1 MQKYIRI
8 LFIFIFFLGA
18 VPLSSI
24 AIDRSTAG
32 RILDNFKD
40 SEKEILFQ
48 NTPIG
53 WSGSNELLQSE
64 YNMNGLEALKAR
76 LEWMRTAYDSKR
88 SEVQE
93 KRLSLEDTI
102 RAIDSAILLS
112 TENIEKTESEITT
125 RTAHIQELRS
135 TSLEYRKKIRANR
148 VVILKYLSNIYSES
162 SLIAWADGNIDML
175 KSLIITQNDT
185 DFFFTDIAYKE
196 LIALLGQKFVDE
208 YRSLLKDY
216 YVLTTNIEDEVQ
228 KLEKEK
234 SDLEAQKKTIE
245 NQKAEQSKL
254 LEITKWREE
263 LFQKYV
269 ALQNEA
275 IQTVENTWQSENEKY
290 EWTLSGILEK
300 NGCSETSLIANNSE
314 DCASL
319 KQYFLLERQLRK
331 ETIATGTTNILS
343 WPVENARITT
353 YFRDPEYYRVLWSQH
368 DAIDIAVDQWTD
380 VRSAALWYVSYVLA
394 PTDWWYSYLAIKH
407 PDGFVTVYG
416 HMSEI
421 SVQKYQWVNAGDIIW
436 KSGWAPWTPGAWPMT
451 SGPHLHFEVWK
462 QKEAVD
468 PLRYLTLSSLDFSN
482 LPSLYEEKFIS
493 DLIEKTG
500 TGADTEKYKRKFVIL
515 GDTETERQ
523 KYLLEKYATPDF
535 SSWDTWVD
543 ASLDARIDPS
553 FLMCIWLAETTLGNH
568 LKTPYNVWNIGN
580 TDSGST
586 YSFASAYEWI
596 EWMGKTFGNK
606 YLSKYSH
613 VSELSRWGNEDGTIY
628 ASSNSNW
635 HRNIIKC
642 LSALKGR
649 FVEDDYMFR
658 ISN

>member
-1 MQKYIRI
+1 MSKHIGI
-8 LFIFIFFLGA
+8 SLIFIFLLG
-18 VPLSSI
+18 VLPFSSI
-24 AIDRSTAG
+24 ALDRATAG

-40 SEKEILFQ
+40 GEKEILFQ
-48 NTPIG
+48 NTPING
-53 WSGSNELLQSE
+53 SGSNELLQSE
-64 YNMNGLEALKAR
+64 YNMNGLEALKSR
-76 LEWMRTAYDSKR
+76 LQGMRDAYDTRKI
-88 SEVQE
+88 EVQE
-93 KRLSLEDTI
+93 KRLSLEETI

-112 TENIEKTESEITT
+112 TENIEKIESEIAT
-125 RTAHIQELRS
+125 RTFHIQELRS

-148 VVILKYLSNIYSES
+148 SVILKYLSNIYSET
-162 SLIAWADGNIDML
+162 SLISGSDGNIDML

-216 YVLTTNIEDEVQ
+216 YILTTNIEDEVQ
-228 KLEKEK
+228 KLEKDK
-234 SDLEAQKKTIE
+234 SDIENQKKMIE
-245 NQKAEQSKL
+245 SQKAEQSKL
-254 LEITKWREE
+254 LEITKWKEE

-269 ALQNEA
+269 ALQNDA
-275 IQTVENTWQSENEKY
+275 IETVENTWQSENEKY

-300 NGCSETSLIANNSE
+300 NGCIESSIVSEE
-314 DCASL
+314 CVSL

-331 ETIATGTTNILS
+331 ETMATGTTNLLS
-343 WPVENARITT
+343 WPVENVRITT
-353 YFRDPEYYRVLWSQH
+353 YFRDPEYYRLLWSQH

-380 VRSAALWYVSYVLA
+380 VHSVALWYVSYVLE
-394 PTDWWYSYLAIKH
+394 PTEWWYSYLAIKH

-421 SVQKYQWVNAGDIIW
+421 SVKKYQWVNAGDILW
-436 KSGWAPWTPGAWPMT
+436 KSGWAPWTPGAGPMT

-462 QKEAVD
+462 QKESVD
-468 PLRYLTLSSLDFSN
+468 PFRYLTLAWLDFAS
-482 LPSLYEEKFIS
+482 LPSLYEEKFIA
-493 DLIEKTG
+493 DLIEKTATG
-500 TGADTEKYKRKFVIL
+500 TDTEQYKRKFIIL
-515 GDTETERQ
+515 GDTETDRQ

-535 SSWDTWVD
+535 ASWDTWVD

-553 FLMCIWLAETTLGNH
+553 FLMCVGLAETTLGNH

-586 YSFASAYEWI
+586 YSFASAYDGI
-596 EWMGKTFGNK
+596 EWMGKTFNNK
-606 YLSKYSH
+606 FLSKYNH
-613 VSELSRWGNEDGTIY
+613 VNELSRWGNEDGTIY
-628 ASSNSNW
+628 ASSNANW

-642 LSALKGR
+642 LSAIKWR

-658 ISN
+658 VNN